1 MVIGHAHENIALV
14 VGYGMYI
21 VIRLRT
27 ENKRDINLLS
37 ELSDSHSRN
46 TDIYQEKHTLLK
58 TFTAVLL

>member
-37 ELSDSHSRN
+37 ELSDSRN